1 MRICFALLLGFLF
14 STAVSAQ
21 NVMTQSLVDF
31 YRDFKTAQFT
41 EGIGRTE
48 MEIMGSPHENPDFVP
63 GIVETTT
70 NVRYENIPLR
80 FNIYS
85 NEMEFK
91 TEEGQ
96 VLVFAT
102 PEVVEF
108 IEINEVKYVYAPY
121 LIGNKL
127 MRGYFKMISDGK
139 ARLLVKQNISFKP
152 AELPQAYKDAEPA
165 RFVRTS
171 DDYYIRL
178 APEEAHRITNKKE
191 LLNILKDKTKEVDAF
206 LSKNKIRFN
215 RSEDLKS
222 VIDYYNSLD

>member
-1 MRICFALLLGFLF
+1 MKIFYIFLLGFLL
-14 STAVSAQ
+14 STAISAQ

-41 EGIGRTE
+41 EGIGRAE
-48 MEIMGSPHENPDFVP
+48 KGIMGSPHENPDFVL
-63 GIVETTT
+63 GIVETNT

-96 VLVFAT
+96 ILVFAT
-102 PEVVEF
+102 PEVLEF
-108 IEINEVKYVYAPY
+108 IEMDGLRYIYTPY

-127 MRGYFKMISDGK
+127 MRGYFKVITDGK
-139 ARLLVKQNISFKP
+139 ASLLLKQNVSFKQ

-165 RFVRTS
+165 RFIRTS
-171 DDYYIRL
+171 DDFYVRL
-178 APEEAHRITNKKE
+178 APGEAHRITNKKE
-191 LLNILKDKTKEVDAF
+191 LLNILKDKNKEVDTY
-206 LSKNKIRFN
+206 LSKNKIRFQ

-222 VIDYYNSLD
+222 VIDYYNTLD

>member
-1 MRICFALLLGFLF
+1 MRSGYLFLLGFLF
-14 STAVSAQ
+14 STVASAQ

-41 EGIGRTE
+41 EGIGRPE
-48 MEIMGSPHENPDFVP
+48 KEIMGSPHENPEFIL
-63 GIVETTT
+63 GIVETNT

-96 VLVFAT
+96 ILVFAT
-102 PEVVEF
+102 PEVLEF
-108 IEINEVKYVYAPY
+108 IEMDGMKYVYSPY

-127 MRGYFKMISDGK
+127 MRGYFKMIADGK
-139 ARLLVKQNISFKP
+139 ASLLIKQNVSFKQ

-171 DDYYIRL
+171 DDLYVRL
-178 APEEAHRITNKKE
+178 APEEAHRVTNKKE
-191 LLNILKDKTKEVDAF
+191 LLNILKDKSKEVDTY

-215 RSEDLKS
+215 RSEDVKS
-222 VIDYYNSLD
+222 VIDYYNSLE

>member
-1 MRICFALLLGFLF
+1 MRISFLIFLGFLL
-14 STAVSAQ
+14 STAASAQ

-41 EGIGRTE
+41 EGLGRAE
-48 MEIMGSPHENPDFVP
+48 REIMGSPHENPDFVP
-63 GIVETTT
+63 GIVETTS

-102 PEVVEF
+102 PEVLEF
-108 IEINEVKYVYAPY
+108 IEIDGMKYVYAPY
-121 LIGNKL
+121 NIGNKL
-127 MRGYFKMISDGK
+127 MRGYFKVITDGK
-139 ARLLVKQNISFKP
+139 ASLLLKQNVSFKP

-165 RFVRTS
+165 RFIRTS
-171 DDYYIRL
+171 DDYYLRL
-178 APEEAHRITNKKE
+178 GKEEAHRITNKKE
-191 LLNILKDKTKEVDAF
+191 LLNILNNKSKEMDSY

-222 VIDYYNSLD
+222 AIDYYNSLD